1 MGKSLSLD
9 AIKQQFNLPENATVA
24 EVKQVAEA
32 NNIVIDFSKNQN
44 NTQQLN
50 NPSGSILEDSSTSSS
65 SATTKFSSTSGTTLS
80 GGSVFG
86 ASSSLGGSANNNSVF
101 GYGST
106 GTTTLSDGLTFNKP
120 ALETQTLSN
129 LTSSGQTKT
138 LKDYEED
145 SKSKFSLKMPKID
158 LFKGLTTEKV
168 DKFLDESMSEESIE
182 KMQKQMGS
190 MLVDSDS
197 SKVLKTEYSADGKS
211 MTKFLEDGSKVEV
224 ALSEEEQKARSELKD
239 KARVV
244 STTYEDGKAIMKMA
258 NGKTYERPA
267 IKGERGYQKTG
278 NSVEEELRAK
288 YGDEAVDKAI
298 ADGTKGD
305 LIKKYVNEDFLKLS
319 KDERLKKFKELFTN
333 TDGSTEEGKYLMS
346 LSLGLGKKV
355 KATMQAHTIQ
365 SRTSAKAQ
373 QEVAQEAVRLNL
385 GASAETPEEE
395 KDNITTAAEFA
406 KDYAAT
412 ETYNEAAAQ
421 NVSRISADNTQYLVS
436 TGIAMDPSSASQ
448 NFAKVDMTKLNDGQA
463 SGIHTAFTE
472 KIKDGTITAEQKDDT
487 AQVLVG
493 TETAVQDVERQRD
506 LIKERNDAIKDANE
520 EIRDAVLDT
529 QGQNGHKYHKDN
541 QVYADT
547 SAREI
552 DENGVYNRSVAD
564 NVQNYDDKDI
574 QDTIAQRV
582 VDSKDE
588 QALNNLAKH
597 VYEFDESNRD
607 KYVTQLK
614 NSGYESVNQTL
625 KESKTNYENSS
636 KSRTESTKEQTRST
650 VSDNSNSSSTTTVKA
665 DSTAVI
671 NKIVSSVT
679 MNTTE
684 KAKQVKT
691 LSPKEQQV
699 AVNKLLANATMPE
712 IKGLVL
718 SGLKSEVFNYLLDN
732 FAENKSTL
740 DSLKGFM
747 TSKDL
752 ARYESLLKD
761 NEEEAELLGDDKKAK
776 AYEMQIK
783 KNFFV
788 S

>member
-44 NTQQLN
+44 NTNQLN
-50 NPSGSILEDSSTSSS
+50 NPSGSILGDNSTSSS
-65 SATTKFSSTSGTTLS
+65 LSTTKFSSTSGKTLS

-106 GTTTLSDGLTFNKP
+106 STTTLSDGLTFNKP
-120 ALETQTLSN
+120 ALESQTLSN
-129 LTSSGQTKT
+129 LSSSGQTKT

-145 SKSKFSLKMPKID
+145 TKNKFSLKMPKFD
-158 LFKGLTTEKV
+158 LFKGITTEKV

-197 SKVLKTEYSADGKS
+197 SKVLRTEYSTDGKS
-211 MTKFLEDGSKVEV
+211 MTKFLEDGSKVEI
-224 ALSEEEQKARSELKD
+224 ALSEEEQKARSGLKA

-258 NGKTYERPA
+258 NGKIIERPA

-288 YGDEAVDKAI
+288 YGDEVVDKAI
-298 ADGTKGD
+298 AEGKKQD

-319 KDERLKKFKELFTN
+319 KDEKLKKYQELLVN
-333 TDGSTEEGKYLMS
+333 TDGSSEEGKYLMS
-346 LSLGLGKKV
+346 LSVGLSNKV
-355 KATMQAHTIQ
+355 RATMQAHTIQ
-365 SRTSAKAQ
+365 SRTSAQAQ
-373 QEVAQEAVRLNL
+373 QEVAQEAVRVNLNTP
-385 GASAETPEEE
+385 AETPEDE

-406 KDYAAT
+406 ENYSAT
-412 ETYNEAAAQ
+412 ETFSEAAAQ
-421 NVSRISADNTQYLVS
+421 NVHRIDASNTQYLTS
-436 TGIAMDPSSASQ
+436 TAITLNPSSASQ
-448 NFAKVDMTKLNDGQA
+448 NFAKVDMTTLNDGQA

-493 TETAVQDVERQRD
+493 TETAVQDAERQRD
-506 LIKERNDAIKDANE
+506 LIKERNEVIKDANE
-520 EIRDAVLDT
+520 EIRDAVLDN
-529 QGQNGHKYHKDN
+529 QGHNGHKYHKDN

-588 QALNNLAKH
+588 EALNNLAKH

-607 KYVTQLK
+607 KYVSQLQ
-614 NSGYESVNQTL
+614 NSGYESVNKTL
-625 KESKTNYENSS
+625 KTSKTNYENSS
-636 KSRTESTKEQTRST
+636 KSKTESAKEQQRSA
-650 VSDNSNSSSTTTVKA
+650 VSDNSSSTVKTTAKVDA
-665 DSTAVI
+665 TAVI
-671 NKIVSSVT
+671 NKIVSSAS

-684 KAKQVKT
+684 KVKQVKT

-699 AVNKLLANATMPE
+699 AVNKLLANATIPE

-732 FAENKSTL
+732 FTENKSTI

-761 NEEEAELLGDDKKAK
+761 NEKQAEIIGDDKKAK